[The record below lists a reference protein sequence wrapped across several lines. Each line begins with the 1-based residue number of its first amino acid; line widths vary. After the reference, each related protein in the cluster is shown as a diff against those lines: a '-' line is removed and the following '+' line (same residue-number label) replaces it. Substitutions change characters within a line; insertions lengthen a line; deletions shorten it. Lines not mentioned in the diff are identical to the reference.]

1 VSNAEY
7 KPTSNQNRTFGGD
20 TPRDYAESAAH
31 FAAQCCLPDDASD
44 DLVAAIVNLRAFGRG
59 VIRVIDRERKAGE
72 T

>member
-1 VSNAEY
+1 MSNAEY
-7 KPTSNQNRTFGGD
+7 KPVSNQNRTFGGD

-31 FAAQCCLPDDASD
+31 FAAQCCLPDDASNE
-44 DLVAAIVNLRAFGRG
+44 LTIAIRNLTVFAKA